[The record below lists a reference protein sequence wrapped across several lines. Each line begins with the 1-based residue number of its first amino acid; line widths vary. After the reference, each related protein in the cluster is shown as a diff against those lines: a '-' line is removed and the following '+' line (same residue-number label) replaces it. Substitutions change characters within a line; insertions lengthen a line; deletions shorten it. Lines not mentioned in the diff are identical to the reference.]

1 MNRPD
6 DTRATADESAASQPP
21 LAAGPS
27 GRTRTA
33 RLALRKKLS
42 TVALVTGL
50 CLGVVMTRAVWEGT
64 RALAEGDAA
73 QTQGDPQAAITQWRR
88 AARWYVPG
96 ARHMR
101 VAYDRLE
108 RLAVQAED
116 RGDLDTAL
124 AAWRGIRGSILA
136 TRSLYTPFAERLE
149 PANRHIAALMA
160 ELEGRTRAG
169 NRSTPDEAERA
180 VWHYDLLA
188 RSHGP
193 SPFWSLVAIL
203 GFALWMGG
211 GLLFAWRGVTAE
223 DELVPR
229 TAAYAGLMVAG
240 GLLVWMLGL
249 HLA

>member
-1 MNRPD
+1 MPHPD
-6 DTRATADESAASQPP
+6 EPRAQAPAPAAAQPGAAADTSARTRA
-21 LAAGPS
+21 
-27 GRTRTA
+27 A
-33 RLALRKKLS
+33 RRALRKKLA
-42 TVALVTGL
+42 TVALIAGL

-64 RALAEGDAA
+64 RALAAGDAA
-73 QTQGDPQAAITQWRR
+73 HEQGDPRAAITQWRR
-88 AARWYVPG
+88 SARWYVPG
-96 ARHMR
+96 GRHMG

-108 RLAVQAED
+108 HLAHQAEEQ
-116 RGDLDTAL
+116 GDLDTAL

-160 ELEGRTRAG
+160 ELEARTRADD
-169 NRSTPDEAERA
+169 TPDEADRA
-180 VWHYDLLA
+180 AWHYDLLA

-203 GFALWMGG
+203 GFSLWLGG

-240 GLLVWMLGL
+240 GLLAWMLGL